1 MAKLVTK
8 FKYLKPG
15 KKKKGGYARYIAT
28 REGVEKIDD
37 SQIHEP
43 ATEKQQQLIEKIVAD
58 NPEVTAM
65 LEYEDYTSK
74 PTVGNASELISRALE
89 DIADSVLDEK
99 TYADYIATRPRAQR
113 FGAHGLFTDDG
124 KPVNLRE
131 VSRELNQHE
140 GNVWTAI
147 ISLRR
152 EDAERLDYNSGERW
166 RDLLR
171 SHSHEFSEQLH
182 IPIPDRRG
190 KPRHIQSGQV
200 LFSRRGERKQL
211 RRVYARN
218 SD

>member
-1 MAKLVTK
+1 M
-8 FKYLKPG
+8 
-15 KKKKGGYARYIAT
+15 
-28 REGVEKIDD
+28 EKIDD
-37 SQIHEP
+37 SQIYKP
-43 ATEKQQQLIEKIVAD
+43 ATEKQQQLIEKIVVD
-58 NPEVTAM
+58 NPEVMTM

-89 DIADSVLDEK
+89 DIADRVLDEK

-113 FGAHGLFTDDG
+113 FGAHGLFIDDG

-152 EDAERLDYNSGERW
+152 EDAERLGFDSGERW
-166 RDLLR
+166 RDMLR

-182 IPIPDRRG
+182 IPMQNLRFILFQV
-190 KPRHIQSGQV
+190 KSSSIQI
-200 LFSRRGERKQL
+200 
-211 RRVYARN
+211 
-218 SD
+218 

>member
-8 FKYLKPG
+8 FKYLKPN
-15 KKKKGGYARYIAT
+15 KKAKGGYARYIAT
-28 REGVEKIDD
+28 RDGVEMIDD

-43 ATEKQQQLIEKIVAD
+43 ATSKQRKLIDKISKD
-58 NPEVTAM
+58 FPEVKSM
-65 LEYEDYTSK
+65 LEYEDYTAK

-89 DIADSVLDEK
+89 DVADNVLNEK